1 MWNATLDRRENEVM
15 RALLTLSAGKARFL
29 ASPAEML
36 AIMRG
41 KCDEL
46 RLERTLFSLAQDG
59 YFDVICTDRKG
70 GKDVCR
76 RDAPQ
81 GPLLCA
87 QHARRPPSAHL
98 AARRRRPVRTGL
110 RAHRHSPQTPH
121 RVKRVDLL
129 RAVRYNKTNKSSL
142 FRADAGTEGGTP
154 RRGPKRARPREG
166 MV

>member
-1 MWNATLDRRENEVM
+1 MWNATLDRKENEVM

-70 GKDVCR
+70 EKTYVVEMRPKGLSFVR
-76 RDAPQ
+76 ST
-81 GPLLCA
+81 
-87 QHARRPPSAHL
+87 HAD
-98 AARRRRPVRTGL
+98 RRRLILRLVVAALCGL
-110 RAHRHSPQTPH
+110 ASALIGI
-121 RVKRVDLL
+121 LL
-129 RAVRYNKTNKSSL
+129 KHLIA
-142 FRADAGTEGGTP
+142 
-154 RRGPKRARPREG
+154 
-166 MV
+166 